1 MAKKEKRFEIIHEEG
16 SGLSVAYTVFLDT
29 ATGVQYLFAQS
40 GYGGGLTP
48 LLDQEDKPMTWEV

>member
-1 MAKKEKRFEIIHEEG
+1 MAKKGKRFEIIHEEG
-16 SGLSVAYTVFLDT
+16 NGLSIAYTVFLDT

-48 LLDQEDKPMTWEV
+48 LLDKDGRPMAWEV